1 MNQSEIAIEQ
11 VKEFLQAKGALTNV
25 LDIEELHYYLV
36 RVAHSGFLDAQSSMN
51 NIKFP
56 LAK

>member
-11 VKEFLQAKGALTNV
+11 VKNFLKAKGALTNP

-56 LAK
+56 LVK